1 MPARIVVDDE
11 IALVSLQ
18 RGAAPACAAL
28 IAANRPRLARW
39 LPWAATSNGA
49 GDVAAFIATVEER
62 RARGGGDAFA
72 IELHGALAGAVDLHD
87 VDRERGVARIGY
99 WLGEAFGGRGV
110 MTRAVRALTAHAHGE
125 EGLRRVEI
133 VAAEENRASRAV
145 AERAGFAFETLL
157 PEPIPTGLGFEP
169 AVLYAHVGGARS
181 SGGPPVAP

>member
-99 WLGEAFGGRGV
+99 WLGE
-110 MTRAVRALTAHAHGE
+110 
-125 EGLRRVEI
+125 EGLWRVEI